1 MEVRDPTNKDSTQ
14 ITFQYDGGCRPLW
27 STNTEEG
34 FIGDKCGEAE
44 DFGCD
49 DGLETSGWQALNA
62 GFERYFDCWF
72 RAI

>member
-14 ITFQYDGGCRPLW
+14 ITFQYDGGCRPVF
-27 STNTEEG
+27 STNTQDG
-34 FIGDKCGEAE
+34 FIGVKCGEVG

-49 DGLETSGWQALNA
+49 DGKVEWQALNA
-62 GFERYFDCWF
+62 GFERFFDCYF